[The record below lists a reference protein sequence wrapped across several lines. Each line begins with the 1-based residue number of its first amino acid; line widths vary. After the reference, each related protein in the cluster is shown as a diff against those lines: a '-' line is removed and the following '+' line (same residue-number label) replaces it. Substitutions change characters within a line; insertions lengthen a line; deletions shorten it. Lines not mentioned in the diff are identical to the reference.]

1 MRSWGLAS
9 FRSSTLG
16 ATSRSLPLN
25 SEARLRI
32 ALERR
37 DPGLSG
43 ISEKQ
48 YQFSSGLS
56 RNCRFFLKQRPG
68 PDRAP
73 APPRGAAGRSHQP
86 NPLRHGRQQ
95 SGRAQRSSLSPKKSS
110 MSRWPSRILTASKR
124 PGQGTNAQVR
134 RARRS
139 AQARPCH
146 FVAMPWADS
155 AHSCRYKRGRARGSA
170 NFQGLDETVGQERF
184 LLLPY

>member
-1 MRSWGLAS
+1 LAS

-124 PGQGTNAQVR
+124 PGQGTTR
-134 RARRS
+134 RCVKRANRLKRRS
-139 AQARPCH
+139 CH

-155 AHSCRYKRGRARGSA
+155 TRSCRYKPGRAHAAPR
-170 NFQGLDETVGQERF
+170 LPVVG
-184 LLLPY
+184 